1 MLYVYWKIRG
11 TQRVKREIQK
21 RKDRDNRCF
30 RSKKD
35 WQIKEVYLEK
45 RQAEL
50 ASAEFLKTVFI
61 SKSKVV
67 DADLVYYL
75 PDLFDERLYK

>member
-30 RSKKD
+30 SS
-35 WQIKEVYLEK
+35 KEVYLEK

-50 ASAEFLKTVFI
+50 ANAEFLKTVFI

>member
-1 MLYVYWKIRG
+1 MLYIYWKIRG
-11 TQRVKREIQK
+11 TRRVKREIQR

-30 RSKKD
+30 RS
-35 WQIKEVYLEK
+35 KEVYLEK